1 MRNMIMFLAS
11 AAIFVAPAQADPLP
25 QQHSDVGTFV
35 GARVQLSL
43 GGKARPRPRTAL
55 TVAPTRRTVSDRSVQ
70 TRIGEGVA
78 LSLSPGSGPTF
89 TLAGSPVSSLHGVRP
104 SGSTRADGKAHL
116 SSAGWVAV
124 GVGVALVAAVGFVM
138 WVDEIEDNS
147 D

>member
-1 MRNMIMFLAS
+1 MRNMIIFLTGAAMFA
-11 AAIFVAPAQADPLP
+11 AQAQANPLSY
-25 QQHSDVGTFV
+25 QQSDVGAFV

-43 GGKARPRPRTAL
+43 GGKAKPRPRAAL
-55 TVAPTRRTVSDRSVQ
+55 TVAPSRRIVSDRSVQ

-124 GVGVALVAAVGFVM
+124 GVGVALVAAVGFAM